1 MSAELDSALVA
12 LGYVAL
18 FTLFSLN
25 VLIASKTYGWF
36 NDRTITLKG
45 EVATKLKGELTTGS
59 ADNIYTELAAGKQT
73 KAAELNLEA
82 QKIALKVAETN
93 ERTEATRLER
103 TRLEQR
109 TPSA

>member
-45 EVATKLKGELTTGS
+45 EVATKLKGELTTG
-59 ADNIYTELAAGKQT
+59 
-73 KAAELNLEA
+73 EA
-82 QKIALKVAETN
+82 QHFLMGGFLLSLARRV
-93 ERTEATRLER
+93 
-103 TRLEQR
+103 QYD
-109 TPSA
+109 

>member
-1 MSAELDSALVA
+1 MSAELNSALVTLA
-12 LGYVAL
+12 TTGYITLILLNL
-18 FTLFSLN
+18 FIL
-25 VLIASKTYGWF
+25 SKTFGWF

-59 ADNIYTELAAGKQT
+59 ADNIYTELAASKQT

-109 TPSA
+109 SPSA

>member
-1 MSAELDSALVA
+1 MSAELNSALVTLA
-12 LGYVAL
+12 TTGYI
-18 FTLFSLN
+18 TLILLN
-25 VLIASKTYGWF
+25 VFILSKTFGWF

-73 KAAELNLEA
+73 KAAKLNLEA

-109 TPSA
+109 SPSA